1 MERLVELA
9 QQRLPVLL
17 ARLDLVEL
25 LLHMRRELHVHDV
38 LKALAHEAVDHLA
51 ERRRAQ
57 VLTLLD
63 DILAV
68 EDCRNGRRV
77 G

>member
-25 LLHMRRELHVHDV
+25 LLHMRRELHDV